1 MLVLRKQKNAPTDVN
16 PSGSIF
22 NNNEV
27 DALGEN
33 RTHILSFGGLRAI
46 RCTTS
51 AYILA
56 TFILYDKICSIASKR
71 VGFKM
76 DHIGYAE
83 GGKAVELF

>member
-1 MLVLRKQKNAPTDVN
+1 
-16 PSGSIF
+16 
-22 NNNEV
+22 
-27 DALGEN
+27 
-33 RTHILSFGGLRAI
+33 
-46 RCTTS
+46 
-51 AYILA
+51 LA